1 MERHCRPLLRRQ
13 GRRPHHRPPSNE
25 VQASA
30 STLPRVGRTGR
41 VRLESGNRV
50 LREVQVANH
59 QCQGMSPL
67 IHINNAAIT
76 EYHANKA
83 KQMLEHGVSE
93 RWPSR
98 HCEQKWRELSSMAAV
113 VNSTTMSMPQ
123 YSSPLETPMA
133 YVGMP
138 FQ

>member
-1 MERHCRPLLRRQ
+1 
-13 GRRPHHRPPSNE
+13 
-25 VQASA
+25 
-30 STLPRVGRTGR
+30 
-41 VRLESGNRV
+41 
-50 LREVQVANH
+50 
-59 QCQGMSPL
+59 MSHFP
-67 IHINNAAIT
+67 HINSTAIKDDYT
-76 EYHANKA
+76 NKTN
-83 KQMLEHGVSE
+83 QMLEHGVSE